1 MNPSCRG
8 GWSCTTLAGLMP
20 GCLSWLADNPDAI
33 VSVHYL
39 VTRDG
44 KVYQIG
50 RDTWAMWHAGRT
62 LWSD

>member
-1 MNPSCRG
+1 
-8 GWSCTTLAGLMP
+8 MP